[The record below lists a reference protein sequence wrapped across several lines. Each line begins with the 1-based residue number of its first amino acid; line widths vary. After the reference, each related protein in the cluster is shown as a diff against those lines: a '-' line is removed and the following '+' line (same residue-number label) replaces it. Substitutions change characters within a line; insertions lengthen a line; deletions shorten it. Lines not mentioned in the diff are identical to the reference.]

1 MRELANLLGFV
12 GLVLALLVVWRQSW
26 RGRVAL
32 FAAQSAV
39 LAALALAIGVLGERR
54 GLVLAALAFA
64 VLKVWIIPRVLRRMA
79 SGSPARGAAPG
90 RSAALSLLAAVVLIV
105 VAFAIMRPVAVTAT
119 LPTANGMPLA
129 FAMALVGLLV
139 CVTGRDV
146 LAQILGFLLFEN
158 GVFALALLA
167 TWGLPGLVEAGVLL
181 DVLVI
186 VLLVEGIAVDLRRE
200 HDSID
205 VDHLRELRG

>member
-1 MRELANLLGFV
+1 MRELTNLLAFA
-12 GLVLALLVVWRQSW
+12 GLVLTLLVVWRQSW

-32 FAAQSAV
+32 FATQSAV
-39 LAALALAIGVLGERR
+39 LSLLALAIGVLGQRR
-54 GLVLAALAFA
+54 GLVVAALAFG
-64 VLKVWIIPRVLRRMA
+64 VLKVWIIPRVLRRVA
-79 SGSPARGAAPG
+79 SGSPARAAAPG
-90 RSAALSLLAAVVLIV
+90 RSAALSLLGAGVLIV

-129 FAMALVGLLV
+129 FAIALVGLLV
-139 CVTGRDV
+139 CVSGRDV